1 MTVHERRKVEK
12 RSSRPRKN
20 SRVDPRRKPDIDD
33 ERYARLDRRDRTT
46 PERPELAIDTH
57 RASRKARR
65 TRHFNPAFRKEV
77 VDQSISRARVDG
89 RPALQR
95 SDGADALRTPIQP
108 YKSLQNKAKTNRGER
123 GKHDPGTGIKEKSG
137 RRTPPTPRLPH
148 SHLNFADEHDPA
160 SPVSPQLAESDRQ
173 SGRTCSSIRPELL
186 ASIDASAMEPNPRL
200 DSIVGS
206 IGYGEHAPNSSVNQE
221 YGSVGGSNR
230 DSLSMNRSQASGS
243 TVQSDQTG
251 STRSS
256 ALSGPTGTTGNSSAL
271 TLSEL
276 PGLSTLVSLDN
287 LHSTQMTASVVTTL
301 SSARTWDMSQLSS
314 RGTGM
319 GAPIGDSMDRP
330 SSMVATTTNSADDI
344 DLAEDMRLMNRY

>member
-12 RSSRPRKN
+12 RSSRPHRN
-20 SRVDPRRKPDIDD
+20 SRVDQRRNPETDGG
-33 ERYARLDRRDRTT
+33 RYARLDRQDRKR

-57 RASRKARR
+57 RANRQGRR
-65 TRHFNPAFRKEV
+65 IRHRNPAFLKEV
-77 VDQSISRARVDG
+77 IDQSISRARVDK
-89 RPALQR
+89 RPALGR
-95 SDGADALRTPIQP
+95 SDGADAPRTPIQP
-108 YKSLQNKAKTNRGER
+108 YKSSQNKAKSNRGER
-123 GKHDPGTGIKEKSG
+123 EKRDPGTGVKEKLG
-137 RRTPPTPRLPH
+137 RRRPPTPRLPH
-148 SHLNFADEHDPA
+148 PHRNLAEEHDPA
-160 SPVSPQLAESDRQ
+160 SPTSPQLAESDWR

-186 ASIDASAMEPNPRL
+186 ASIDASAMEPNARL

-287 LHSTQMTASVVTTL
+287 PDSTQMTASVVTTL

-330 SSMVATTTNSADDI
+330 SSMVATTSNSADDI